1 MGGSD
6 ERGDERQDDFPAG
19 MGVIRALLIAGP
31 TASGKSA
38 LAIAL
43 AKRWGARIVNADSMQ
58 VYRDWRILTAR
69 PTPDEEAQAPHVMF
83 GTIDG
88 AENFSVGRWLERARA
103 LLAEDCGPLIFVGG
117 TGLFFKAMTEG
128 LSELPEVP
136 DGVRETTRAEAV
148 GVATPDLH
156 AKLAA
161 LDPLTAANLR
171 PSDRQR
177 VIRALEIFAA
187 VGVPLAAM
195 QGARKAPALAPG
207 EWRGL
212 FIAPERR
219 LLVERIDA
227 RFDAMLRLG
236 ALIEA
241 EAMRARALDPAL
253 PAMRAHGAPHLI
265 AHLHGRLPLS
275 EAAELSKRDT
285 RRYAKRQM
293 TWGRN
298 QMPGFVWSAPEGA
311 LKAALDALQIS
322 PPLG

>member
-1 MGGSD
+1 
-6 ERGDERQDDFPAG
+6 
-19 MGVIRALLIAGP
+19 MGVIRAFLIAGP

-38 LAIAL
+38 LAISL

-69 PTPDEEAQAPHVMF
+69 PSPEEEAEAPHLMF
-83 GTIDG
+83 GTVDG
-88 AENFSVGRWLERARA
+88 AENFSVGCWLERARA
-103 LLAEDCGPLIFVGG
+103 LLAEDAEPLIFVGG

-128 LSELPEVP
+128 LSELPTVP
-136 DGVRETTRAEAV
+136 DAVREATRAEAV

-177 VIRALEIFAA
+177 VIRALEVFAA
-187 VGVPLAAM
+187 GGVPLAAM
-195 QGARKAPALAPG
+195 QGARKDPALPPG

-227 RFDAMLRLG
+227 RFDAMIASG
-236 ALIEA
+236 ALDEA
-241 EAMRARALDPAL
+241 EAMRARRLDPAL

-265 AHLHGRLPLS
+265 AHLDGRLKLG

-298 QMPGFVWSAPEGA
+298 QMPGFAWAPPEGA
-311 LKAALDALQIS
+311 LEAALNALQIAPS
-322 PPLG
+322 LG